1 MPVWKE
7 VLVLLHGRLQ
17 NCLRSEDNSLIGSR
31 QNVDRFTVIGIFY
44 PQSDQQ
50 RINSVVFM
58 CFMCV
63 CVCVYIYK
71 HISIHVLIYM

>member
-1 MPVWKE
+1 M
-7 VLVLLHGRLQ
+7 LVLLHGRLQ

-31 QNVDRFTVIGIFY
+31 QSVDRFTVIGIFY

-58 CFMCV
+58 CF
-63 CVCVYIYK
+63 VCVYIY
-71 HISIHVLIYM
+71 I